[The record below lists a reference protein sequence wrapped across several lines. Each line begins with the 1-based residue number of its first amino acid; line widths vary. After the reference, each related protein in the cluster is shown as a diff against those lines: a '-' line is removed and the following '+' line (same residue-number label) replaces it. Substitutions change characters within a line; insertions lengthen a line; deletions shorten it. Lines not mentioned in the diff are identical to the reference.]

1 MIWFKRMRRSPAL
14 LALLA
19 LTAALIALAVLAPVI
34 APNDPITPDYDN
46 LLSGPSARYPLG
58 TDQVGRCI
66 LSRLIWGG
74 RSSLLLAVGAIAA
87 SAVLGIALGVIAGLC
102 GGWADTVLTWL
113 MNLTLSLP
121 ETVFVIAFVGLL
133 GPGLGHTALAMIL
146 VGWCEYAATARTLTQ
161 SLRDR
166 PFMDEA
172 RLSGIGAPGLLMKY
186 VLPNV
191 SPYLIVLITQD
202 MGAKLLSLAGLS
214 LLGLASQPPTPEWGF
229 MLSEGRRYMQTAPWM
244 ILYPGLTIVLHV
256 VVFSLLG
263 DRLRDILQPEAGQG
277 KKGEILS

>member
-1 MIWFKRMRRSPAL
+1 MIWLRRMRRSPAL
-14 LALLA
+14 MVLFA
-19 LTAALIALAVLAPVI
+19 LTAALILLAVLAPVI
-34 APNDPITPDYDN
+34 APNDPLAPDYDN

-66 LSRLIWGG
+66 FSRLIWGG
-74 RSSLLLAVGAIAA
+74 RSSLLLAAGAIAA
-87 SAVLGIALGVIAGLC
+87 SAVLGIALGVIAGLR
-102 GGWADTVLTWL
+102 GGWVDAALTWL

-146 VGWCEYAATARTLTQ
+146 VGWCEYAATARTLAQ

-166 PFMDEA
+166 PFMAEA
-172 RLSGIGAPGLLMKY
+172 RLSGIGAPGLLIKY
-186 VLPNV
+186 VLPNIA
-191 SPYLIVLITQD
+191 PYLIVLVTQD
-202 MGAKLLSLAGLS
+202 VGAKLLSLAGLS

-256 VVFSLLG
+256 VAFSLLG
-263 DRLRDILQPEAGQG
+263 DRLRDILQPETGRER
-277 KKGEILS
+277 KG